1 MGEFSI
7 KKIISEYKYKLDL
20 PNTMNI
26 HPLFH
31 VSLIDL
37 VVTDLILGQIEYFP
51 SPVKVNDKKITLGC
65 SHLRMH
71 KEDKVSRN
79 TT

>member
-1 MGEFSI
+1 
-7 KKIISEYKYKLDL
+7 
-20 PNTMNI
+20 MNM

-79 TT
+79 TIWFG